1 MYARFIAPARLKFP
15 KEVAYYNKQEAGLGA
30 AFAQEVEYAT
40 ARALSFPGAGSPAT
54 KSTRRVYVK
63 RFPFSLVYRPNK
75 EGIEVFA
82 VAHVS
87 RHPEYWLSRT

>member
-1 MYARFIAPARLKFP
+1 MHARFIAPARLEFLQ
-15 KEVAYYNKQEAGLGA
+15 EVAYYNKQGAGLGA

-40 ARALSFPGAGSPAT
+40 ARALAFPGAGTPAT

-63 RFPFSLVYRPNK
+63 RFPFFVVYRPSK
-75 EGIEVFA
+75 EGIVVFA